1 MTTKEYFD
9 KNNRAFIKFG
19 DKFVEQLTDEKLIT
33 ELAQKDLE
41 KLAKVWKLVFE
52 LLADNSKNDPNEKLT
67 ELIGIYS
74 DLKNTDDK
82 Q

>member
-9 KNNRAFIKFG
+9 KNNSEFIRFG
-19 DKFVEQLTDEKLIT
+19 DKFVEQLTDEKLIA

-52 LLADNSKNDPNEKLT
+52 LLADNSKSDPNEKLT

-74 DLKNTDDK
+74 DLKNTSD